1 MQTNKLLSAILL
13 ALVALTG
20 QAKTYKTIKAPK
32 AMASVNVSTG
42 ELRARE
48 VIFRDTATTIHFTIE
63 YPKGELFRFD
73 KGSYLLD
80 ENGKRYALRSAENIA
95 LSTWI
100 QSPESGITEFTMHF
114 EPLPKSV
121 KIFDFI
127 EGDVNFAFM
136 LLGIHDQKYKIQAPT
151 MEEVA
156 AANP

>member
-63 YPKGELFRFD
+63 YPKGELFYKF
-73 KGSYLLD
+73 
-80 ENGKRYALRSAENIA
+80 
-95 LSTWI
+95 
-100 QSPESGITEFTMHF
+100 FTKEIIYF
-114 EPLPKSV
+114 
-121 KIFDFI
+121 
-127 EGDVNFAFM
+127 
-136 LLGIHDQKYKIQAPT
+136 
-151 MEEVA
+151 
-156 AANP
+156 